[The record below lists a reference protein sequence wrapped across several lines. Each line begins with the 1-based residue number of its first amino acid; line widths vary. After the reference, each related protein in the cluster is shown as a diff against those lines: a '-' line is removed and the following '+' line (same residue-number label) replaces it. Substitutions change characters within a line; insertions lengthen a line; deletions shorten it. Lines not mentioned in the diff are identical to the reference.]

1 MSGIALAILAMGIIT
16 IIGVVL
22 WLNQREQY
30 THPQDSHFYSGALG
44 VTGGPQGD
52 AHTGVIVASLQG
64 QALHFNETALQW
76 LGIEQHLPDLEQ
88 VVQHAQPVENFLM
101 LFAGETQATFRIGD
115 RWIEATS
122 SYVPTQNE
130 MRIVVMM
137 REVSD
142 DVSHAS
148 NKVNISR
155 AMRLIDDIGQTVDF
169 SNGMDNAMQLLL
181 EILKRDIPSDAGEI
195 CLWDD
200 KDRMLMQRG
209 WIGDAVYLL
218 TVAEQGGGYRLGQGV
233 AGWVAEHRQPLL
245 ITGREQIISV
255 RDLLIGTPY
264 GSSVSLPLVHDE
276 LLVGTVTLFS
286 QQPDR
291 YDTSTL
297 ALLQA
302 MSRTLITITENA
314 LIYARQED
322 RIRDIASLQQIAEQP
337 KAGRDEATP
346 VYMVLN
352 ERIAKLAD
360 AEYSGI
366 YLYDGD
372 RRELVPQLPFFG
384 LIDQIASYLTI
395 PLGTDSPQDDIWRQ
409 QPYWVSN
416 DLSDEPLTEALG
428 LKALLETIG
437 LRNTALIPLQIA
449 GERIGVL
456 AVSNRRGSGFTP
468 PDIQNLRVLSGQAAL
483 VVENIRLYQ
492 REQLIDNELLGLQE
506 MTHAIGALSHEGE
519 FYAEITERIARLMKS
534 EMCGILLYDP
544 KERAL
549 ISQLPFYGVD
559 EDLIQLYRIALP
571 LGSVM
576 EEIWTDEEYW
586 LSNRVST
593 DPLVYAAGLDQ
604 MSEVAGVRKTLVAVM
619 AAGGRRLGV
628 VQVSNKLDTSDFTS
642 KDARLLQIFATQAA
656 AIVENARL
664 YREVRL
670 RAEQSEILRSVAQQ
684 ASSVLTTQQSFQ
696 PVLQEVSRFMSSPI
710 VYINVIDSTTNSL
723 IIYPRWVFG
732 VAIQEAIAQDLSIP
746 GYQNIP
752 SVSGH
757 PFLTN
762 DVGNEKYVLP
772 LYRNIAEKFN
782 IKSLIV
788 VPLTLGEYH
797 LGELTVANRS
807 NRPYTQDDIT
817 ALSTVAAQIA
827 PALERLLLYEATG
840 ENLRRRMEELD
851 AIGRISNEL
860 SGTVDLERI
869 LTVIR
874 EELQNATDA
883 SDTTIVLLQ
892 EPSTWADPKVPEMS
906 RRVGGTLTMANTFSQ
921 IELEAIDRGSAPVM
935 IGNYSEST
943 MKPEPAYARSALA
956 IAFTYLDQ
964 IVGVLHA
971 YHKDANHFSD
981 RAAGFMLT
989 LGSKAALGYQNA
1001 QYYTQQI
1008 ERSSRLRQRVDQLN
1022 RIFELGHMLQSNAE
1036 PEMVLEAIAYSV
1048 QQSVGYDTVLM
1059 LMYDDRDKVLT
1070 RTAHA
1075 GLPLDVFQTSKA
1087 DWLPYDTLQMLLRE
1101 EYRFSETYFFP
1112 VEKAS
1117 DWRTPD
1123 LNAISTNFPNN
1134 REMPAGARDMWH
1146 EGDILLVMIN
1156 GQRGNLIGIMVLD
1169 RPYDNRRPDRSTLEV
1184 LEIFG
1189 HQAATMVENTRLFL
1203 ESRRNAEMEN
1213 RLNEMLNA
1221 VASTLE
1227 VSEIGR
1233 AIASGMKD
1241 MLPLSR
1247 LTLAL
1252 AGTEDQPFEYI
1263 KVVPNAKK
1271 PNTMDVT
1278 QEQRKTLEGTA
1289 LGLAFTEHKDH
1300 LYTLNDA
1307 EVKQYADLKAWYT
1320 LGEQSSY
1327 IVPLIAGGECLGV
1340 LHVGSREHRTL
1351 VESEMQGLVSRT
1363 AQLVA
1368 SSVQNARLFNQ
1379 AVNLQILNRSVVESI
1394 QQGIVVL
1401 DHSGR
1406 IITVNAFMRDAYGW
1420 DDSARLQ
1427 DLFGYRPELADY
1439 IKDDLR
1445 DVLELGQPRERL
1457 NQTSTELTGAM
1468 TVRNFYLYPLRSGE
1482 TIRGAVLLVEDVT
1495 ERTKLEQ
1502 AIETR
1507 ANQLAALT
1515 DVSTRITAALEREE
1529 VINLALDEMGWIIPF
1544 DVMMIWRRNGS
1555 YMVLEGESG
1564 GDLTHMGEVRML
1576 ISEDERIQQIVE
1588 SQRVVSITGDQ
1599 PMSAAPRILPDEVF
1613 YSWMGVPLVN
1623 QGHVVGLLLIAKSS
1637 PGSYESRHEQNV
1649 GFAFASQVAIALA
1662 NADLFEQTFERTNE
1676 LGTLL
1681 EAAQATALTRDVNE
1695 VFRTV
1700 AELMLSALEME
1711 TCTIMIW
1718 DEVDNELDVQFSV
1731 DRAGDVPSNTV
1742 KGRKYNL
1749 LDYPARQRTLKQR
1762 DVVVIVDTER
1772 NGNET
1777 PLYMSEVYELRHDGF
1792 GARMF
1797 VPLVVRE
1804 QSIGLIQLE
1813 QTSNDEQTLTQ
1824 QKVRLARAL
1833 GSQVAVAIE
1842 NARLSTETTARFEE
1856 LLTINALSQAVSSTL
1871 KLADMLPIIRDQ
1883 VPGVTKAEE
1892 MYLALYDAD
1901 KAMITFPLAVR
1912 GGVDFY
1918 IPPRPLGTD
1927 EVSYIIKR
1935 KHTLSLGAD
1944 YFSPAELR
1952 KSMGITNGEGDAK
1965 SYMGVP
1971 VKAGDQSLGVLAI
1984 RNTSRSRAFSLHDDR
1999 ILSTVGSQ
2007 LGAAIQNARLF
2018 EKTTNFAADL
2028 NRLVEQRTEELEEER
2043 DRLDT
2048 LYQIT
2053 SELARTLDMEQL
2065 LDRALGMVSKAVG
2078 AKDAVIMLSD
2088 PATDKLY
2095 CRAWLN
2101 PNNLRYEDETSN
2113 PTHPAEG
2120 LATWLIQNSEEG
2132 EHVVIIDDLNDQPFW
2147 NVERD
2152 GETGLRSALAVIL
2165 ESNDDPMGVM
2175 VLLGD
2180 SVNGFTEQH
2189 LKLLVPAATQVAT
2202 SINSADLYHLI
2213 RDQADRLAKLLR
2225 MEQDEA
2231 EKQGAILESVADGV
2245 MLADAT
2251 GKIVLFNSA
2260 AERILQLPR
2269 DQVLKQDVT
2278 RLAGLY
2284 GASALHWL
2292 QMVQSWSDAL
2302 TRPTDVSNEPLL
2314 SERIEIGERVI
2325 STQLSP
2331 VYSGD
2336 TYLGTVSVFRDITKD
2351 VEADR
2356 IKSDFIEN
2364 VSHEFRTPLTP
2375 IKGYIELLAMG
2386 AGDPLTPMQA
2396 DMVGTIREN
2405 VERLNGLLNDVLAIS
2420 QISNR
2425 KLALTMQLIDLNE
2438 IIPEVVNTL
2447 SQRDRNQAKNLK
2459 VNVSIESNLP
2469 RIRAD
2474 RERFGQIV
2482 NNLVDN
2488 AFNYTM
2494 PGGKIDV
2501 SVGLEKNG
2509 QFVLITIADTGVG
2522 IPEDFRDRAWL
2533 RFERSKEHA
2542 LLFDVAG
2549 TGLGLPLVKELI
2561 ELHHGQVWFDST
2573 VGEGTTF
2580 YVRFPVEQPH
2590 FVTETMTSIKP
2601 LNQATSEHIAGD

>member
-1 MSGIALAILAMGIIT
+1 MSGISLAILAMGIIT
-16 IIGVVL
+16 IIGMVM
-22 WLNQREQY
+22 WLNQREKY
-30 THPQDSHFYSGALG
+30 THPQDPNFYRGGLD
-44 VTGGPQGD
+44 VKGGPQGD
-52 AHTGVIVASLQG
+52 AHAGIIVATLQG
-64 QALHFNETALQW
+64 QVLHFNETALQW
-76 LGIEQHLPDLEQ
+76 LAIEQHLPDLEQ
-88 VVQHAQPVENFLM
+88 IVQHTQPAENFLM
-101 LFAGETQATFRIGD
+101 LFAGEAQATFRIGD

-130 MRIVVMM
+130 MHIVVMM
-137 REVSD
+137 REMSD
-142 DVSHAS
+142 NTALVS
-148 NKVNISR
+148 NKISVSN
-155 AMRLIDDIGQTVDF
+155 AMKLIDDIGQMVDL
-169 SNGMDNAMQLLL
+169 SRGMDNAMQLML

-200 KDRMLMQRG
+200 KQRFLVQRG

-218 TVAEQGGGYRLGQGV
+218 TVAEQGGGYRLGQGL
-233 AGWVAEHRQPLL
+233 AGWVAEHRQALL
-245 ITGREQIISV
+245 ITGTEQSLSV
-255 RDLLIGTPY
+255 RDLLVGTPY
-264 GSSVSLPLVHDE
+264 RSSVAMPLIHDDRF
-276 LLVGTVTLFS
+276 VGTVTLFN
-286 QQPDR
+286 QVEDR
-291 YDTSTL
+291 YTPSTL
-297 ALLQA
+297 AMLQVV
-302 MSRTLITITENA
+302 SRTLITVIENA
-314 LIYARQED
+314 LAYSRQEE

-337 KAGRDEATP
+337 KAGRESTP
-346 VYMVLN
+346 VYAMLN
-352 ERIAKLAD
+352 ERIAKLVD

-366 YLYDGD
+366 YLYDSG
-372 RRELVPQLPFFG
+372 RHELVPQLPFHG
-384 LIDQIASYLTI
+384 LIDQIASHLTI
-395 PLGTDSPQDDIWRQ
+395 PLGIDSPQDDIWHH

-416 DLSDEPLTEALG
+416 DVSDEPLAEALG
-428 LKALLETIG
+428 LKPLLETIG
-437 LRNTALIPLQIA
+437 VRNTALIPLQVA
-449 GERIGVL
+449 GERIGIL

-468 PDIQNLRVLSGQAAL
+468 SDVQNLRVLSSQAAL

-534 EMCGILLYDP
+534 TMCGILLFDA

-549 ISQLPFYGVD
+549 IAQMPFFGID
-559 EDLIQLYRIALP
+559 ESLVQYYRINLP

-576 EEIWTDEEYW
+576 EEIWTDEEAW

-593 DPLVYAAGLDQ
+593 DPLVYAAGLDA
-604 MSEVAGVRKTLVAVM
+604 MSEATGVRKTLIAVM

-628 VQVSNKLDTSDFTS
+628 VQVSNKIDDSDYTS
-642 KDARLLQIFATQAA
+642 KDTRLLQIFATQAG

-670 RAEQSEILRSVAQQ
+670 RAEQADILRRVAEQ
-684 ASSVLTTQQSFQ
+684 AGSVLTTEQSFQ
-696 PVLQEVSRFMSSPI
+696 PVLAEISRYMGSPV

-723 IIYPRWVFG
+723 ITYPRWVYG
-732 VAIQEAIAQDLSIP
+732 AAVTEAVAQDLAAA

-752 SVSGH
+752 AVSGH
-757 PFLTN
+757 PFITN
-762 DVGNEKYVLP
+762 DIANEKYVLP
-772 LYRNIAEKFN
+772 MYRKLAQTFIMNSA
-782 IKSLIV
+782 IV
-788 VPLTLGEYH
+788 VPLSLGDRN
-797 LGELTVANRS
+797 LGELCVANRL
-807 NRPYTQDDIT
+807 NRPYTQDDII

-851 AIGRISNEL
+851 AIARISNEL
-860 SGTVDLERI
+860 SGTVELESI

-874 EELQNATDA
+874 QELQNATDA
-883 SDTTIVLLQ
+883 NDTTIVLLQ
-892 EPSTWADPKVPEMS
+892 EPATWADPATPEIL
-906 RRVGGTLTMANTFSQ
+906 RRVGGALSMANSLSQ
-921 IELEAIDRGSAPVM
+921 IELEAIRRVSAPVM
-935 IGNYSEST
+935 ISNYGESG

-971 YHKDANHFSD
+971 YHKDVHHFSD

-989 LGSKAALGYQNA
+989 LGSKASLGYQNA
-1001 QYYTQQI
+1001 QYYQQQI
-1008 ERSSRLRQRVDQLN
+1008 ERGQRLRQRVDQLN
-1022 RIFELGHMLQSNAE
+1022 RIFELGHMLQSNTE
-1036 PEMVLEAIAYSV
+1036 PDMVLEAIAYSV

-1059 LMYDDRDKVLT
+1059 LMFDERERLLM

-1075 GLPLDVFQTSKA
+1075 GLPLDIFQASKG
-1087 DWLPYDTLQMLLRE
+1087 DVLSYDTLQDMLKE
-1101 EYRFSETYFFP
+1101 DYRFSETYFFP
-1112 VEKAS
+1112 AEKMA
-1117 DWRTPD
+1117 DWKIEGV
-1123 LNAISTNFPNN
+1123 NALSTNFPNN
-1134 REMPAGARDMWH
+1134 REMVATSRDMWH
-1146 EGDILLVMIN
+1146 EGDMLLVVIK
-1156 GQRGNLIGIMVLD
+1156 GQMGNLIGLMVLD

-1203 ESRRNAEMEN
+1203 ESRRSAEMEN

-1221 VASTLE
+1221 VASSLD
-1227 VSEIGR
+1227 VAEIGR
-1233 AIASGMKD
+1233 AIANGMKD

-1263 KVVPNAKK
+1263 KVVPNARG
-1271 PNTMDVT
+1271 TMDVT

-1289 LGLAFTEHKDH
+1289 LGIVFAERKEH
-1300 LYTLNDA
+1300 LYTLG
-1307 EVKQYADLKAWYT
+1307 EPELKQYADLKSWYAI
-1320 LGEQSSY
+1320 GEQSSF
-1327 IVPLIAGGECLGV
+1327 IVPLVAGGECMGV
-1340 LHVGSREHRTL
+1340 LHIGSRERRTL
-1351 VESEMQGLVSRT
+1351 IEMEMQSLVLRT
-1363 AQLVA
+1363 AQLVG

-1401 DHSGR
+1401 DYSGR
-1406 IITVNAFMRDAYGW
+1406 IITVNAFMREAYGW

-1457 NQTSTELTGAM
+1457 NQTSTEGTEM

-1482 TIRGAVLLVEDVT
+1482 KVRGAVLLVEDVT

-1502 AIETR
+1502 AIESR

-1564 GDLTHMGEVRML
+1564 GDLTHMGEVRTL
-1576 ISEDERIQQIVE
+1576 IAEDERIQQIVE
-1588 SQRVVSITGDQ
+1588 SQRVVSLSGDI
-1599 PMSAAPRILPDEVF
+1599 PMMAAPRVLPDEAF

-1623 QGHVVGLLLIAKSS
+1623 QGHVVGLLVLAKTET
-1637 PGSYESRHEQNV
+1637 GFYESRHEHNV
-1649 GFAFASQVAIALA
+1649 AFAFASQVAIALA

-1681 EAAQATALTRDVNE
+1681 EAAQATALTRDVSE

-1731 DRAGDVPSNTV
+1731 DRAGGVPVNMV

-1772 NGNET
+1772 SGAET
-1777 PLYMSEVYELRHDGF
+1777 PLYMSEIYELRQDGF

-1871 KLADMLPIIRDQ
+1871 KLADMLPIIREQ
-1883 VPGVTKAEE
+1883 VPAVTKAEE
-1892 MYLALYDAD
+1892 MYLALFDATNN
-1901 KAMITFPLAVR
+1901 MITFPLAVR
-1912 GGVDFY
+1912 GTTEFY

-1952 KSMGITNGEGDAK
+1952 KSMGITNGEGEAK

-1971 VKAGDQSLGVLAI
+1971 VKSGDQALGVLAI
-1984 RNTSRSRAFSLHDDR
+1984 RNTMRSRAFSLHDDR
-1999 ILSTVGSQ
+1999 ILTTVGSQ

-2028 NRLVEQRTEELEEER
+2028 NRLVEQRTEELEQER

-2053 SELARTLDMEQL
+2053 SELARTLDMEEL
-2065 LDRALGMVSKAVG
+2065 LGRALGMVSKAVG
-2078 AKDAVIMLSD
+2078 ATDAVIMLSD

-2095 CRAWLN
+2095 SRAQLN
-2101 PNNLRYEDETSN
+2101 SNHLSYDDEGGSA
-2113 PTHPAEG
+2113 THPSEG
-2120 LATWLIQNSEEG
+2120 LATWLIQNSEGG
-2132 EHVVIIDDLNDQPFW
+2132 EHVIIIDDLLNESFWDPNQP
-2147 NVERD
+2147 
-2152 GETGLRSALAVIL
+2152 GAAGLRSALAVIL

-2180 SVNGFTEQH
+2180 KVGGFTEQH

-2245 MLADAT
+2245 MLANAA
-2251 GKIVLFNSA
+2251 GKITLFNSA

-2269 DQVLKQDVT
+2269 EQALKQDVT
-2278 RLAGLY
+2278 RMAGLY
-2284 GASALHWL
+2284 GASALRWL
-2292 QMVQSWSDAL
+2292 QLVQSWSDAQ
-2302 TRPTDVSNEPLL
+2302 TRPSDMSNEPLL
-2314 SERIEIGERVI
+2314 SERIEIGNRII

-2331 VYSGD
+2331 VYSND
-2336 TYLGTVSVFRDITKD
+2336 TFLGTVSVFRDITQD

-2375 IKGYIELLAMG
+2375 VKGYIEMLAIG
-2386 AGDPLTPMQA
+2386 AVGELTPMQSGI
-2396 DMVGTIREN
+2396 VNTILEN

-2425 KLALTMQLIDLNE
+2425 KLALTMQLIDLSE
-2438 IIPEVVNTL
+2438 AIPQVVKL
-2447 SQRDRNQAKNLK
+2447 VAQRERNQEKNLE
-2459 VNVSIESNLP
+2459 VNLDIERDLP

-2474 RERFGQIV
+2474 RERFGQII

-2494 PGGKIDV
+2494 PNGKIEITAH
-2501 SVGLEKNG
+2501 LEKTG
-2509 QFVLITIADTGVG
+2509 QSVLITISDTGVG
-2522 IPEDFRDRAWL
+2522 IAEEFRERAWK
-2533 RFERSKEHA
+2533 RFERDKEHA
-2542 LLFDVAG
+2542 LLFDIAG
-2549 TGLGLPLVKELI
+2549 TGLGLPIVKELV
-2561 ELHHGQVWFDST
+2561 ELHNGQVWFDSK
-2573 VGEGTTF
+2573 VDQGTTF
-2580 YVRFPVEQPH
+2580 YVRLPVEQPN
-2590 FVTETMTSIKP
+2590 FVTETMASLKP
-2601 LNQATSEHIAGD
+2601 LNQSSGEYIAGD

>member
-30 THPQDSHFYSGALG
+30 THPQDAHFYTNNLG
-44 VTGGPQGD
+44 MGGGGPQGD

-88 VVQHAQPVENFLM
+88 IVQHAQPVENFLM
-101 LFAGETQATFRIGD
+101 LFAGESQSTFRIGD

-142 DVSHAS
+142 NMSPVA
-148 NKVNISR
+148 NKVNVSR
-155 AMRLIDDIGQTVDF
+155 AMRLIDDIGQTVDL
-169 SNGMDNAMQLLL
+169 SRGMDNAMQLLL

-200 KDRMLMQRG
+200 KQRMLTQRG
-209 WIGDAVYLL
+209 WIGDAIYLL
-218 TVAEQGGGYRLGQGV
+218 TVAEQGGGYRMGQGV
-233 AGWVAEHRQPLL
+233 AGWVAEQRQPLL
-245 ITGREQIISV
+245 ITGREQVISV
-255 RDLLIGTPY
+255 RDLLVSTPY
-264 GSSVSLPLVHDE
+264 KSSVSLPLADDRR
-276 LLVGTVTLFS
+276 LVGTVTLFS
-286 QQPDR
+286 QTAES
-291 YDTSTL
+291 YDSSTL

-302 MSRTLITITENA
+302 VSRTLITVIENA
-314 LIYARQED
+314 LAYTRQDE

-337 KAGRDEATP
+337 NTGREAAP
-346 VYMVLN
+346 VYQILN
-352 ERIAKLAD
+352 ERIAKLTD

-366 YLYDGD
+366 YLYDAE
-372 RRELVPQLPFFG
+372 RRELTPQLPFYG
-384 LIDQIASYLTI
+384 LMDQVAMYLTI

-428 LKALLETIG
+428 LKPLLETIG
-437 LRNTALIPLQIA
+437 VRNTALIPLQIA

-468 PDIQNLRVLSGQAAL
+468 PDIQNLRVLSSQAAL

-519 FYAEITERIARLMKS
+519 FYAEITERIARLMNS
-534 EMCGILLYDP
+534 TMCGILLYDG
-544 KERAL
+544 KERSL
-549 ISQLPFYGVD
+549 IAQLPFYGVD
-559 EDLIQLYRIALP
+559 EDLIQHYRIDLP

-593 DPLVYAAGLDQ
+593 DPLIYAAKLDQ
-604 MSEVAGVRKTLVAVM
+604 LSELVGVRKTLIAVM

-628 VQVSNKLDTSDFTS
+628 VQVSNKADGSDFTS

-684 ASSVLTTQQSFQ
+684 ASSVLTTEQSFQ
-696 PVLQEVSRFMSSPI
+696 PVLQEVSRFMGSPI

-723 IIYPRWVFG
+723 IIYPRWVYG
-732 VAIQEAIAQDLSIP
+732 VTMQETMAQDLS
-746 GYQNIP
+746 GQTYQNIP
-752 SVSGH
+752 SISGH
-757 PFLTN
+757 PFLSN
-762 DVGNEKYVLP
+762 DVSTEKYVLP
-772 LYRNIAEKFN
+772 MYRNIADKF
-782 IKSLIV
+782 KLRSVIV
-788 VPLTLGEYH
+788 VPLTLGDKH
-797 LGELTVANRS
+797 LGELTVANRP
-807 NRPYTQDDIT
+807 NRAYTQDDIT

-860 SGTVDLERI
+860 SGTVELERI
-869 LTVIR
+869 LSVIR

-883 SDTTIVLLQ
+883 SDTTIVLLN
-892 EPSTWADPKVPEMS
+892 EPSTWADPNVPEMA
-906 RRVGGTLTMANTFSQ
+906 RRVGGTLAMANSLAQ
-921 IELEAIDRGSAPVM
+921 IELEAIARGSAPVM
-935 IGNYSEST
+935 VGNYSESS

-1001 QYYTQQI
+1001 QYYQQQV

-1059 LMYDDRDKVLT
+1059 LMYDDRDKVLV

-1075 GLPLDVFQTSKA
+1075 GLPLDFFQATKG
-1087 DWLPYDTLQMLLRE
+1087 DVLPYDTLQMLLRE
-1101 EYRFSETYFFP
+1101 EFRFSETYFFQA
-1112 VEKAS
+1112 EKAAE
-1117 DWRTPD
+1117 WKTAG
-1123 LNAISTNFPNN
+1123 LNALSTNFPNN
-1134 REMPAGARDMWH
+1134 REMPAGSRDMWH
-1146 EGDILLVMIN
+1146 EGDLLLIMIK
-1156 GQRGNLIGIMVLD
+1156 GQMGNLIGIMVLD

-1221 VASTLE
+1221 VASTLD
-1227 VSEIGR
+1227 VAEIGR
-1233 AIASGMKD
+1233 AIAIGMKD

-1252 AGTEDQPFEYI
+1252 AGSEDQPFEYI
-1263 KVVPNAKK
+1263 KVVPNAKG
-1271 PNTMDVT
+1271 TMDVA

-1289 LGLAFTEHKDH
+1289 LGLAFNEHKDH
-1300 LYTLNDA
+1300 IYTLNDP
-1307 EVKQYADLKAWYT
+1307 EIKQYADLKAWYT
-1320 LGEQSSY
+1320 MGEQSSY

-1340 LHVGSREHRTL
+1340 LHVGSRERRVL
-1351 VESEMQGLVSRT
+1351 IESEMQALVLRT
-1363 AQLVA
+1363 SQLVA

-1406 IITVNAFMRDAYGW
+1406 IINVNAFMRDAYGW

-1457 NQTSTELTGAM
+1457 NQTSTEPFTGAM

-1576 ISEDERIQQIVE
+1576 ISEDDRIQQIVE
-1588 SQRVVSITGDQ
+1588 SQRVVSITGDE

-1623 QGHVVGLLLIAKSS
+1623 QGHVVGLLIMSKTDV
-1637 PGSYESRHEQNV
+1637 GYYESRHEQNV

-1731 DRAGDVPSNTV
+1731 DRSGDTPSNIV

-1772 NGNET
+1772 SGNET
-1777 PLYMSEVYELRHDGF
+1777 PLYMSEVYELRHDGY

-1871 KLADMLPIIRDQ
+1871 KLADMLPIIREQ
-1883 VPGVTKAEE
+1883 VPAVTKAEE
-1892 MYLALYDAD
+1892 MYLALYDAQN
-1901 KAMITFPLAVR
+1901 AMITFPLSVR
-1912 GGVDFY
+1912 GGEDFY

-1944 YFSPAELR
+1944 YFSPNELR

-1971 VKAGDQSLGVLAI
+1971 VKAGDQALGVLAI
-1984 RNTSRSRAFSLHDDR
+1984 RNMSRSRAFSLHDDR

-2018 EKTTNFAADL
+2018 EKTTNFAEEL
-2028 NRLVEQRTEELEEER
+2028 NRLVQQRTEELEEER

-2078 AKDAVIMLSD
+2078 AQDAVIMLSD

-2101 PNNLRYEDETSN
+2101 PNTLRYEDDTSN

-2132 EHVVIIDDLNDQPFW
+2132 EHVIIIDDLNEEPYWD
-2147 NVERD
+2147 VERD
-2152 GETGLRSALAVIL
+2152 GSTGLRSALAVIL
-2165 ESNDDPMGVM
+2165 ESNEDPMGVM

-2180 SVNGFTEQH
+2180 TVGGFTEQH

-2269 DQVLKQDVT
+2269 EQVLRQDVT

-2284 GASALHWL
+2284 GTSALNWL
-2292 QMVQSWSDAL
+2292 QVVQSWSDAL
-2302 TRPTDVSNEPLL
+2302 TRPNDTSDEPLL
-2314 SERIEIGERVI
+2314 SERIEIGERII

-2336 TYLGTVSVFRDITKD
+2336 TFLGTVSVFRDITKD

-2356 IKSDFIEN
+2356 VKAEFVER

-2375 IKGYIELLAMG
+2375 VKGYIDMLALG
-2386 AGDPLTPMQA
+2386 AFGDLTPMQA
-2396 DMVGTIREN
+2396 SYINIIRDN
-2405 VERLNGLLNDVLAIS
+2405 LDRLTTLVNDVLNIS
-2420 QISNR
+2420 KLTNR
-2425 KLALTMQLIDLNE
+2425 KLALTLQLVNLNDV
-2438 IIPEVVNTL
+2438 ITPVVNL
-2447 SQRDRNQAKNLK
+2447 ISQKKRNQDKNLT
-2459 VNVSIESNLP
+2459 VNVEVDEGLP
-2469 RIRAD
+2469 HIRAD
-2474 RERFGQIV
+2474 RERLMLIV
-2482 NNLVDN
+2482 NNLVEN
-2488 AFNYTM
+2488 AFNYTLA
-2494 PGGKIDV
+2494 GGKIDI
-2501 SVGLEKNG
+2501 GARLEHNG
-2509 QFVLITIADTGVG
+2509 QFVLISIADTGVG
-2522 IPEDFRDRAWL
+2522 IPESFRDRAWL
-2533 RFERSKEHA
+2533 RFERLEEHA
-2542 LLFDVAG
+2542 LQFDIAG
-2549 TGLGLPLVKELI
+2549 TGLGLPIVKELV
-2561 ELHHGQVWFDST
+2561 ELHHGQVWFDSK

-2580 YVRFPVEQPH
+2580 YIRFPVEQPN
-2590 FVTETMTSIKP
+2590 FVTETMTPIKP
-2601 LNQATSEHIAGD
+2601 LNQASGEHIAGD